1 MTGGKCMNKEK
12 KSFSTYFTDIVGR
25 IAGNK
30 FLMTLRDSFV
40 LVSVTTMIAGF
51 AIMVNSVFLDPV
63 GGLLFSESG
72 LNLGKVF
79 YGSTDVWLKS
89 DFAEVLTSIQSI
101 INLISQGSLSVFSLI
116 LVVVFSF
123 VFSRNYFSENTEHLT
138 SVLYAL
144 GAFFI
149 CLPWNWEYASS
160 QETVLLQNVVN
171 SNFFGTQGVFSAL
184 VISAV
189 AVWLYN
195 KLLQSNIKLRFP
207 ESVPPMV
214 ARSFESLIPGTLTM
228 GAFAI
233 ITGLTSHFF
242 AMTLPELLLDLLQ
255 QPAEFVSGT
264 TAFAFIS
271 QFTWSLFQ
279 WFGIHPTSIWGA
291 IFGVTWNVNDVQN
304 IAGEAHHL
312 YSTMFMNFSTIS
324 AGTFA
329 LAPVLATLIASRDQ
343 GARQITKVGL
353 MPAIF
358 NISEPITF
366 GLPIVM
372 NPIYLIPF
380 VVVQPLC
387 FYIGVFFTK
396 IGFIDIITNQ
406 VPWTVPPI
414 ISGLLFT
421 GSINGA
427 IVQAINLA
435 IAVALYLPFIY
446 AANRMNKLKNELE

>member
-1 MTGGKCMNKEK
+1 MFRGK
-12 KSFSTYFTDIVGR
+12 KSFATYFTDIVGKV
-25 IAGNK
+25 AGNK
-30 FLMTLRDSFV
+30 FLLTLRDSFV

-51 AIMVNSVFLDPV
+51 AIMVNSVFLDPA
-63 GGLLFSESG
+63 GGLLFSDSG
-72 LNLGKVF
+72 LNLGKLF
-79 YGSTDVWLKS
+79 YGSTKVWLNS
-89 DFAEVLTSIQSI
+89 DVAAVLTNVQGI

-123 VFSRNYFSENTEHLT
+123 IFSRNYFPKNSEHLT

-149 CLPWNWEYASS
+149 CLPWNWEYTNGN
-160 QETVLLQNVVN
+160 ETVSLENIVN
-171 SNFFGTQGVFSAL
+171 SSFFGTQGVFSAL
-184 VISAV
+184 VISGV

-207 ESVPPMV
+207 DSVPPMV
-214 ARSFESLIPGTLTM
+214 ARSFESLIPGTITM
-228 GAFAI
+228 AAFAI
-233 ITGLTSHFF
+233 ITGGITVLFS
-242 AMTLPELLLDLLQ
+242 MTLPELLLDLLQ
-255 QPAEFVSGT
+255 RPAEFVSGT
-264 TAFAFIS
+264 AAFAFIS

-279 WFGIHPTSIWGA
+279 WFGIHPSSIWGA

-343 GARQITKVGL
+343 GARQVTKVGL

-372 NPIYLIPF
+372 NPIYFIPF
-380 VVVQPLC
+380 VIVQPLC

-396 IGFIDIITNQ
+396 IGFIDVITNQ

-421 GSINGA
+421 GSVNGA
-427 IVQAINLA
+427 IVQAINLLVA
-435 IAVALYLPFIY
+435 TALYLPFIY
-446 AANRMNKLKNELE
+446 TANRMNKQKNELE

>member
-1 MTGGKCMNKEK
+1 MFRGKKG
-12 KSFSTYFTDIVGR
+12 FATYFTDIVGKV
-25 IAGNK
+25 AGNK
-30 FLMTLRDSFV
+30 FLLTLRDSFV

-51 AIMVNSVFLDPV
+51 AIMVNSVFLDPA
-63 GGLLFSESG
+63 GGLLFSDSG
-72 LNLGKVF
+72 LNLGKLF
-79 YGSTDVWLKS
+79 YGSTKVWLNS
-89 DFAEVLTSIQSI
+89 DVAAVLTNVQGI

-123 VFSRNYFSENTEHLT
+123 IFSRNYFPKNSEHLT

-149 CLPWNWEYASS
+149 CLPWNWEYTNGN
-160 QETVLLQNVVN
+160 ETVSLENVVN
-171 SNFFGTQGVFSAL
+171 SSFFGTQGVFSAL
-184 VISAV
+184 VISGV

-195 KLLQSNIKLRFP
+195 KLLQSNIKIRFP
-207 ESVPPMV
+207 DSVPPMV
-214 ARSFESLIPGTLTM
+214 ARSFESLIPGTITM
-228 GAFAI
+228 AAFAI
-233 ITGLTSHFF
+233 ITGGITVLFS
-242 AMTLPELLLDLLQ
+242 MTLPELLLDLLQ
-255 QPAEFVSGT
+255 RPAEFVSGT
-264 TAFAFIS
+264 AAFAFIS

-279 WFGIHPTSIWGA
+279 WFGIHPSSIWGA

-343 GARQITKVGL
+343 GARQVTKVGL

-372 NPIYLIPF
+372 NPIYFIPF
-380 VVVQPLC
+380 VIVQPLC

-396 IGFIDIITNQ
+396 IGFIDVITNQ

-421 GSINGA
+421 GSVNGA
-427 IVQAINLA
+427 IVQAINLLVA
-435 IAVALYLPFIY
+435 TALYLPFIY
-446 AANRMNKLKNELE
+446 TANRMNKQKNELE

>member
-1 MTGGKCMNKEK
+1 M
-12 KSFSTYFTDIVGR
+12 
-25 IAGNK
+25 
-30 FLMTLRDSFV
+30 
-40 LVSVTTMIAGF
+40 
-51 AIMVNSVFLDPV
+51 
-63 GGLLFSESG
+63 LFSDSG
-72 LNLGKVF
+72 LNLGKLF
-79 YGSTDVWLKS
+79 YGSTKVWLNS
-89 DFAEVLTSIQSI
+89 DVAAVLTNVQGI

-123 VFSRNYFSENTEHLT
+123 IFSRNYFPKNSEHLT

-149 CLPWNWEYASS
+149 CLPWNWEYTNGN
-160 QETVLLQNVVN
+160 ETVSLENIVN
-171 SNFFGTQGVFSAL
+171 SSFFGTQGVFSAL
-184 VISAV
+184 VISGV

-207 ESVPPMV
+207 DSVPPMV
-214 ARSFESLIPGTLTM
+214 ARSFESLIPGTITM
-228 GAFAI
+228 AAFAI
-233 ITGLTSHFF
+233 ITGGITVLFS
-242 AMTLPELLLDLLQ
+242 MTLPELLLDLLQ
-255 QPAEFVSGT
+255 RPAEFVSGT
-264 TAFAFIS
+264 AAFAFIS

-279 WFGIHPTSIWGA
+279 WFGIHPSSIWGA

-343 GARQITKVGL
+343 GARQVTKVGL

-372 NPIYLIPF
+372 NPIYFIPF
-380 VVVQPLC
+380 VIVQPLC

-396 IGFIDIITNQ
+396 IGFIDVITNQ

-421 GSINGA
+421 GSVNGA
-427 IVQAINLA
+427 IVQAINLLVA
-435 IAVALYLPFIY
+435 TALYLPFIY
-446 AANRMNKLKNELE
+446 TANRMNKQKNELE

>member
-1 MTGGKCMNKEK
+1 MAKEK
-12 KSFSTYFTDIVGR
+12 KDFSTKFTEVVGK
-25 IAGNK
+25 IAGNR
-30 FLMTLRDSFV
+30 FLLTLRDSFV

-51 AIMVNSVFLDPV
+51 AIMINSVFLDPA
-63 GGLLFSESG
+63 GGLIFSESG

-79 YGSTDVWLKS
+79 YGSSTAWLDS
-89 DFAEVLTSIQSI
+89 GVAGVLIQIQGI

-123 VFSRNYFSENTEHLT
+123 IFSRNYFPKNIEHLT

-149 CLPWNWEYASS
+149 CLPWNWEYTNGDQTITLS
-160 QETVLLQNVVN
+160 NVVN

-184 VISAV
+184 VISIV
-189 AVWLYN
+189 TVWLYN

-214 ARSFESLIPGTLTM
+214 ARSFESLIPGTITL
-228 GAFAI
+228 GFFAI
-233 ITGLTSHFF
+233 LTGLTTSFF
-242 AMTLPELLLDLLQ
+242 DMTLPELLLELLQ

-264 TAFAFIS
+264 AAFAFIS

-279 WFGIHPTSIWGA
+279 WFGIHPSSIWGA
-291 IFGVTWNVNDVQN
+291 IFGVTWNVNDVEN
-304 IAGEAHHL
+304 IAGTAHHL

-329 LAPVLATLIASRDQ
+329 LAPVLATLIASRDE

-372 NPIYLIPF
+372 NPIYFIPF
-380 VVVQPLC
+380 VIVQPLC

-396 IGFIDIITNQ
+396 IGFIDVITNQ

-421 GSINGA
+421 GSINGS
-427 IVQAINLA
+427 IVQAINLL
-435 IAVALYLPFIY
+435 IATVLYLPFIY
-446 AANRMNKLKNELE
+446 TANRMNKQKMELE